1 MQKRASGTILNHLSS
16 LKHAHQIAG
25 YELTWSSNYHFQLL
39 LRGTKRFLGQAVAR
53 KYAITPSILHAAFDH
68 FNLSL
73 PLHAAMWA
81 LFLVAFFTF
90 LRKSN
95 LVPDNL
101 RRISPKVITRA
112 SLAFTPVGANIH
124 VSATKTIQCQQRSL
138 DLPIPRVPGSRL
150 CPIFALRR
158 HLSLNPGP
166 VSAPLFSVISG
177 SGLQPITY
185 KQFCAFLSRV
195 ISSLQLDPSKFSP
208 HSFRRGGATFAFDCH
223 IPSEIIKLQGDWQ
236 SDAYLVYLEL
246 SQQQKQRA
254 GQAMADKLQTMF
266 PE

>member
-1 MQKRASGTILNHLSS
+1 M
-16 LKHAHQIAG
+16 
-25 YELTWSSNYHFQLL
+25 F
-39 LRGTKRFLGQAVAR
+39 LRPGCRSKN
-53 KYAITPSILHAAFDH
+53 AITPSILHATFDH

-73 PLHAAMWA
+73 LLHAAMWA

-223 IPSEIIKLQGDWQ
+223 IPLEIIKLQGDWQ
-236 SDAYLVYLEL
+236 RDAYLVYLEL
-246 SQQQKQRA
+246 SKQQKQRA